1 MGGRSLAQPAAMPG
15 NRPDNSPDSPPG
27 SSAEPARRDDSPAE
41 ARRVLLSRTFD
52 DDAELYDRARPGYPA
67 ELYDDLADLAGAV
80 RGSRGS
86 PWCAAST

>member
-1 MGGRSLAQPAAMPG
+1 MPD

-52 DDAELYDRARPGYPA
+52 DDAEP
-67 ELYDDLADLAGAV
+67 YDDLADLAGAV

>member
-1 MGGRSLAQPAAMPG
+1 M
-15 NRPDNSPDSPPG
+15 PDNRTDSSPDSPPG
-27 SSAEPARRDDSPAE
+27 SSAEPARRDDTPAE

-52 DDAELYDRARPGYPA
+52 DDAEP
-67 ELYDDLADLAGAV
+67 YDDLADLAGAV